1 VPSANTYTAPSTPY
15 QQPVPNMPNQPD
27 FN

>member
-1 VPSANTYTAPSTPY
+1 VPSANNYNQPPAQY

-27 FN
+27 FS